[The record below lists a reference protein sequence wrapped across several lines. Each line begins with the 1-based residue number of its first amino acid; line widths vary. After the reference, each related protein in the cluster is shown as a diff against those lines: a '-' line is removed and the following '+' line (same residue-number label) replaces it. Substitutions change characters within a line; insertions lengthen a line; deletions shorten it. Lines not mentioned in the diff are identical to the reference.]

1 MFALPPAGGP
11 NTHPARPGGGHD
23 RWTSRVRGAWG
34 HVGGG
39 LALGVAAEN
48 PGSNVNLLTDD
59 EHREPLTG
67 SPFFTAAPV
76 TIAASP

>member
-1 MFALPPAGGP
+1 
-11 NTHPARPGGGHD
+11 
-23 RWTSRVRGAWG
+23 V
-34 HVGGG
+34 
-39 LALGVAAEN
+39 GVAAEN